1 MRFSVGV
8 HGLRARM
15 SRRSFLKGTSAATAG
30 LAALETALM
39 PAGAAAADDPQVFG
53 PEPVSIT
60 LRVNGAARTVA
71 VEPCATLAEV
81 LRGPLNLTGT
91 KIACN
96 RGSCSACT
104 VLLDGVP
111 VASCSML
118 ALDVGE
124 RAITT
129 IEGLS
134 PDGQHPVQVAW
145 EALDVPQCGY
155 CQAGQIMSAAAL
167 LSHTP
172 HPTDAEIDAAMSGNL
187 CRCGTY
193 PRIRQAIHEAAEA
206 AANTK

>member
-1 MRFSVGV
+1 MRFSVGMR
-8 HGLRARM
+8 GLRARM

-30 LAALETALM
+30 LAALETALT

-129 IEGLS
+129 IEGLANG
-134 PDGQHPVQVAW
+134 DVLHPVQAAFI
-145 EALDVPQCGY
+145 EHDALQCGF
-155 CQAGQIMSAAAL
+155 CTPGMVLSSAAL
-167 LSHTP
+167 LERNP
-172 HPTDAEIDAAMSGNL
+172 QPTAEDVKAAISGHV

-193 PRIRQAIHEAAEA
+193 PHVVDAVLA
-206 AANTK
+206 AAQARRG